1 MPTPEQKLN
10 RIRLLQTKAKFLI
23 KEFSLGIV
31 PEADET
37 RDDYAI
43 KNLTMQINRLER
55 LNNYENSL
63 RRNYNLN

>member
-43 KNLTMQINRLER
+43 KKPDNANKQIRKINK
-55 LNNYENSL
+55 L
-63 RRNYNLN
+63 RK

>member
-43 KNLTMQINRLER
+43 KKPDNANKQIRKTK
-55 LNNYENSL
+55 
-63 RRNYNLN
+63 